1 MSADITLPWW
11 VFWPMAVL
19 AAWAAGVMLLAPSL
33 RWFFRRRINKVIAQ
47 INTRL
52 AVDLPSFK
60 LTRRQ
65 VLIDRLFHDAKVQAA
80 ASAHAQDSGTALPE
94 VWRQVD
100 RYAREIVPSFNAY
113 IYYRVGYA
121 LARAAAKMLYRVR
134 VDYVDE
140 AALARIDRQSTVV
153 FVMNHRSN
161 MDYVLVAFLAAERAT
176 LSFAVGE
183 WARIW
188 PLQQL
193 VKSMGAFFVRRNS
206 GSALYRAVLARY
218 VQMATEA
225 GVTQA
230 VFPEGG
236 LTIDGKLR
244 EPRLGLLDYMLK
256 SYDERPGEG
265 RRDIVFIP
273 VGLNY
278 DRVLEDRSQLLKL
291 HPDRPRL
298 RGWAGRWQ
306 ALRTTLGFAGANLGL
321 ALGGR
326 WHRLGYACVNFG
338 TPVSMRAWTREHGVH
353 FPALDDEQRKAEV
366 ARLGKLLMGAIGAV
380 VPVLPVSLVAS
391 VLIAEPTRAWSL
403 LDLKAAAHRRMAE
416 LATRG
421 ARLYLPRQDHD
432 YALDVG
438 LRMLILRHVVVADD
452 SVDGLYHV
460 APQQMELLA
469 YYAHAIAHLDSS
481 ATVSTTTLAQAPAAS
496 SDDSSSQ
503 PSAGGAAASTRL
515 GPA

>member
-1 MSADITLPWW
+1 MSAEITLPVW
-11 VFWPMAVL
+11 VFWPMALL

-33 RWFFRRRINKVIAQ
+33 RWFFRRRINRVIAH

-52 AVDLPSFK
+52 AVELPSFK

-65 VLIDRLFHDAKVQAA
+65 VLIDRLFHDARVQAA
-80 ASAHAQDSGTALPE
+80 ATAHAQASGEPLPE

-113 IYYRVGYA
+113 LYYRIGYA
-121 LARAAAKMLYRVR
+121 LARAVARTLYRVR

-140 AALARIDRQSTVV
+140 AALARVDRQSTVV

-193 VKSMGAFFVRRNS
+193 VRAMGAFFVRRNS

-236 LTIDGKLR
+236 LTIDGRLR

-256 SYDERPGEG
+256 GYDERPGEG
-265 RRDIVFIP
+265 RRDLVFIP

-291 HPDRPRL
+291 QPQRRRASP
-298 RGWAGRWQ
+298 WQ
-306 ALRTTLGFAGANLGL
+306 ALGTTLRFAAANAWL
-321 ALGGR
+321 ALSGR

-338 TPVSMRAWTREHGVH
+338 TPVSMRAWAQQQGVH
-353 FPALDDEQRKAEV
+353 FPALDEARRKDEV
-366 ARLGKLLMGAIGAV
+366 ARIARTLMDSIGAV

-391 VLIAEPTRAWSL
+391 LLLAEPARAWSL
-403 LDLKAAAHRRMAE
+403 LDLKAAAHARMAA
-416 LATRG
+416 LAARG

-432 YALDVG
+432 YAIEVG
-438 LRMLILRHVVVADD
+438 LRMLTLRKVVSQDE
-452 SVDGLYHV
+452 DGLYRISPGET
-460 APQQMELLA
+460 ALIA
-469 YYAHAIAHLDSS
+469 YYAHAIAHLD
-481 ATVSTTTLAQAPAAS
+481 
-496 SDDSSSQ
+496 
-503 PSAGGAAASTRL
+503 GAAGLSCDSRRHDICTQAD
-515 GPA
+515 

>member
-1 MSADITLPWW
+1 
-11 VFWPMAVL
+11 
-19 AAWAAGVMLLAPSL
+19 
-33 RWFFRRRINKVIAQ
+33 
-47 INTRL
+47 
-52 AVDLPSFK
+52 
-60 LTRRQ
+60 
-65 VLIDRLFHDAKVQAA
+65 
-80 ASAHAQDSGTALPE
+80 
-94 VWRQVD
+94 
-100 RYAREIVPSFNAY
+100 
-113 IYYRVGYA
+113 
-121 LARAAAKMLYRVR
+121 
-134 VDYVDE
+134 
-140 AALARIDRQSTVV
+140 
-153 FVMNHRSN
+153 

-193 VKSMGAFFVRRNS
+193 VKAMGAFFVRRNS
-206 GSALYRAVLARY
+206 GSALYRAVLSRY
-218 VQMATEA
+218 VQMATDA

-256 SYDERPGEG
+256 GYDERPGEG

-291 HPDRPRL
+291 NPDRPRL

-338 TPVSMRAWTREHGVH
+338 TPVSMRAWTLAHGVH
-353 FPALDDEQRKAEV
+353 FPALDDEQRHAAV
-366 ARLGKLLMGAIGAV
+366 SGLARELMDAIGAV

-391 VLIAEPTRAWSL
+391 VLMAEPNRAWSL
-403 LDLKAAAHRRMAE
+403 LDLKAAAHRRMSE

-460 APQQMELLA
+460 APRQMELLA
-469 YYAHAIAHLDSS
+469 YYAHAIAHLDAAADPAS
-481 ATVSTTTLAQAPAAS
+481 A
-496 SDDSSSQ
+496 
-503 PSAGGAAASTRL
+503 AAASGSDTAASE
-515 GPA
+515 PAFMDVSRVLS